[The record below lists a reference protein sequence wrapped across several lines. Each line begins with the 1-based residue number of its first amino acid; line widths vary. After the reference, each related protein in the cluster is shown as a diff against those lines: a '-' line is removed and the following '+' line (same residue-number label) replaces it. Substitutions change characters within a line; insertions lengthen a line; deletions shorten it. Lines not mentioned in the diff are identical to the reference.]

1 MTRGDLL
8 AITCSAAIVGVLFAR
23 YWQAP
28 VAATQF
34 EVRVGG
40 ETLGRYALDADRGIR
55 VDGRAGP
62 SILKVENGRVR
73 FISSPCRNQVCV
85 HGGWLSHSGEAAACL
100 PNRVSISLSGNA
112 GEGLDAVS
120 F

>member
-1 MTRGDLL
+1 VTRGDLL
-8 AITCSAAIVGVLFAR
+8 AIVGSAALVGVLFAR

-28 VAATQF
+28 VNATQF
-34 EVRVGG
+34 EIRVGG
-40 ETLGRYALDADRGIR
+40 ETLGRYALVSDREIR

-73 FISSPCRNQVCV
+73 FVSSPCRNKVCV
-85 HGGWLSHSGEAAACL
+85 HGGWLSHTGDAAACL

>member
-1 MTRGDLL
+1 MTRGDVLT
-8 AITCSAAIVGVLFAR
+8 IAAAAALIGILFAR

-34 EVRVGG
+34 EVRVAS
-40 ETLGRYALDADRGIR
+40 ETFGRYALDIDREIR
-55 VDGRAGP
+55 IDGRVGP
-62 SILKVENGRVR
+62 SMLKVENGRVR

-85 HGGWLSHSGEAAACL
+85 HGGWFSHSGDAAACL